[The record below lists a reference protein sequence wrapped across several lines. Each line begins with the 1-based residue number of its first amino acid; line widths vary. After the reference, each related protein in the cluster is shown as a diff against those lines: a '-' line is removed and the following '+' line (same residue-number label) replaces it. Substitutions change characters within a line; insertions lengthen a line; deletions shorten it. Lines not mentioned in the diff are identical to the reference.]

1 MAALPLF
8 RFRNEPRW
16 VSWFGEGDGSRR
28 DLLGGKG
35 AGLEEMTSIGLP
47 IPHGF
52 TITTD
57 ACKEFYRAGKRLPD
71 GLWVEVLA
79 ALRRLEDVT
88 GAKLGDPSMPLLVSV
103 RSGAAISMP
112 GMMDTILNLGI
123 NSSVAEAM
131 GQQTNNP
138 RFALD
143 LHRRFIEMFGSVVL
157 GVDGKL
163 FQEAIEARQDEVG
176 VGRSADL
183 SPDDLTNVI
192 SAFQRIVAD
201 ATGNGVPDDPYVQL
215 EQSIAAVFDSWN
227 TRRAVAYREYHGI
240 PHDLGT
246 AVNVVTMVYG
256 NKDERSGTGVL
267 FTRDPATGRRSL
279 RGEYLANAQGEDVV
293 AGAVTPSDISA
304 LSETMPEV
312 YRTLVK
318 TTETL
323 ERHYRDVQDV
333 EFTVEQGKLYIL
345 QTRTAQRSAKAAVTT
360 AVDMAMEGLIR
371 RDEALLRVEPQQI
384 YQLLLPRFEDKA
396 KDEARS
402 DGRLLTKGLGTSPGA
417 ATGEVVFDADTA
429 AERGAEGASVILA
442 RTETSPDDVHGMV
455 ASAGILTSRGGAT
468 SHAAVVATGMGKP
481 CITAAESIEIDSE
494 KGLLRCGDILVEEGE
509 DISIDGAT
517 GEVFI
522 GPIATTQPNVDDE
535 AELSTLLDW
544 ADDARTM
551 GVWANAD
558 TPQDA
563 TIARD
568 FGAEGVG
575 LCRTEHMFFEP
586 ERLSLVREMIIAA
599 HRSVQSPED
608 EVSRGTYLKALGE
621 LQKMQVTDFEGIF
634 QAMAGRPVVIR
645 LLDPPLHEFLPKYD
659 ELLTE
664 AVRRQATEGGPEDR
678 DALDQDE
685 LLATV
690 DEMREVNPMLGLR
703 GCRVGLIYPEIY
715 DMQMQA
721 ILQAAHNV
729 ATKDVV
735 ARPEIMVPLVSHV
748 SEMQRIRARLEQVAE
763 TFADDTGSNPD
774 YKIGAM
780 VETPRAALTAGQI
793 AEEAEFLSFGTND
806 LSQLTFGFSRDDAE
820 GKFLSRYGEMGVLE
834 ENPFQTIDREGVGL
848 LVEMACADGRQTRRD
863 IKLGICGEHGGE
875 PASIEFLH
883 RLGLDYVSCSPYR
896 VPVARLAAAQAELR
910 SAAKNETEVTRQPE
924 LLAVNR

>member
-360 AVDMAMEGLIR
+360 AVDMAMEGLIS
-371 RDEALLRVEPQQI
+371 PN
-384 YQLLLPRFEDKA
+384 PP
-396 KDEARS
+396 
-402 DGRLLTKGLGTSPGA
+402 KG
-417 ATGEVVFDADTA
+417 
-429 AERGAEGASVILA
+429 
-442 RTETSPDDVHGMV
+442 
-455 ASAGILTSRGGAT
+455 
-468 SHAAVVATGMGKP
+468 
-481 CITAAESIEIDSE
+481 
-494 KGLLRCGDILVEEGE
+494 
-509 DISIDGAT
+509 
-517 GEVFI
+517 
-522 GPIATTQPNVDDE
+522 
-535 AELSTLLDW
+535 
-544 ADDARTM
+544 
-551 GVWANAD
+551 
-558 TPQDA
+558 
-563 TIARD
+563 
-568 FGAEGVG
+568 
-575 LCRTEHMFFEP
+575 
-586 ERLSLVREMIIAA
+586 
-599 HRSVQSPED
+599 
-608 EVSRGTYLKALGE
+608 
-621 LQKMQVTDFEGIF
+621 
-634 QAMAGRPVVIR
+634 
-645 LLDPPLHEFLPKYD
+645 
-659 ELLTE
+659 
-664 AVRRQATEGGPEDR
+664 
-678 DALDQDE
+678 
-685 LLATV
+685 
-690 DEMREVNPMLGLR
+690 
-703 GCRVGLIYPEIY
+703 
-715 DMQMQA
+715 
-721 ILQAAHNV
+721 
-729 ATKDVV
+729 
-735 ARPEIMVPLVSHV
+735 
-748 SEMQRIRARLEQVAE
+748 
-763 TFADDTGSNPD
+763 
-774 YKIGAM
+774 
-780 VETPRAALTAGQI
+780 
-793 AEEAEFLSFGTND
+793 
-806 LSQLTFGFSRDDAE
+806 
-820 GKFLSRYGEMGVLE
+820 
-834 ENPFQTIDREGVGL
+834 
-848 LVEMACADGRQTRRD
+848 
-863 IKLGICGEHGGE
+863 
-875 PASIEFLH
+875 
-883 RLGLDYVSCSPYR
+883 
-896 VPVARLAAAQAELR
+896 
-910 SAAKNETEVTRQPE
+910 
-924 LLAVNR
+924 